1 MPELLDRLK
10 AALADRYTIE
20 RELGQGGMAIVYL
33 AQDVK
38 HERQVALKVLRLE
51 LAAAL
56 GPERFL
62 HEIRIAANLH
72 HPHILPLYD
81 SGEAAGF
88 LYYVMPFAEG
98 ESLRDRL
105 DREKQL
111 PIDDSLKI
119 AREVADALSY
129 AHSRG
134 VVHRDIKPE
143 NILLESGHAVVAD
156 FGIACAVDAAGGE
169 RLTKTGIAL
178 GTPAYM
184 SPEQARGEKD
194 LDGRSDLYALGCV
207 LHEMLAGQPPF
218 TGSTSESVVHQHLLA
233 EVPQIAV
240 IRPSVPGWVAAALE
254 RSLAKTPADRFNPV
268 AQFGEALSQRGSVT
282 AATGGGIAQTSTAGG
297 RKRAPQLGWVLA
309 IGLIGVVTVMLLTRR
324 DSTPEVV
331 LGHAV
336 QVTAEDGLEIQPAI
350 SPDGNLV
357 AYAAGPARRMRVFVR
372 PVGGGRT
379 IALSDDTATSQS
391 RPRWSP
397 DGTSVLFIAGGNV
410 QVVPALGGAVRTVV
424 PCSPTSC
431 VRSADWSPDGSRI
444 AFVRG
449 DSLQIAALEDGTRS
463 TFLAHSLELHSC
475 VWSPTDSSIACV
487 IGNTEYAGVGGTFG
501 NLAPSQIVVVP
512 IAGGTPITVT
522 DADAI
527 NQSPAWSPDGR
538 LLYHVS
544 SRQGPRDIYAVPI
557 SDAGEV
563 SGEPLR
569 LTVGLNAQSVSL
581 TGDGARIVYSVY
593 TSRSNLWSLPIPSD
607 PPGTIAG
614 ATALTS
620 GSQIVES
627 VRVSRDGEWLL
638 YDSDL
643 RGNAD
648 IYRLP
653 MGGGTPEQITR
664 DPFDEFSA
672 DLSPDGTEIV
682 YFSWET
688 GSRDIVVRPLGGGP
702 PALLTSTPAQE
713 SYPVWSPDGFRIA
726 FHDQARGSDTTHVME
741 RAPDGSWGDPI
752 PLATGLRR
760 PAWSPDGR
768 LVLGRGGRT
777 LGTVAL
783 DGGDRRVVYES
794 EPNSDDPVAE
804 WPLWSPDGATIYF
817 KSHGAEGL
825 TSFWSIPAAGGR
837 PRLLVRFDDPMRQSS
852 RGDYATDGTRFYF
865 AIEDRQSDIWVMELE
880 W

>member
-1 MPELLDRLK
+1 
-10 AALADRYTIE
+10 
-20 RELGQGGMAIVYL
+20 
-33 AQDVK
+33 
-38 HERQVALKVLRLE
+38 
-51 LAAAL
+51 
-56 GPERFL
+56 
-62 HEIRIAANLH
+62 
-72 HPHILPLYD
+72 
-81 SGEAAGF
+81 
-88 LYYVMPFAEG
+88 
-98 ESLRDRL
+98 
-105 DREKQL
+105 
-111 PIDDSLKI
+111 
-119 AREVADALSY
+119 
-129 AHSRG
+129 
-134 VVHRDIKPE
+134 
-143 NILLESGHAVVAD
+143 
-156 FGIACAVDAAGGE
+156 
-169 RLTKTGIAL
+169 
-178 GTPAYM
+178 
-184 SPEQARGEKD
+184 
-194 LDGRSDLYALGCV
+194 
-207 LHEMLAGQPPF
+207 
-218 TGSTSESVVHQHLLA
+218 
-233 EVPQIAV
+233 
-240 IRPSVPGWVAAALE
+240 
-254 RSLAKTPADRFNPV
+254 
-268 AQFGEALSQRGSVT
+268 
-282 AATGGGIAQTSTAGG
+282 
-297 RKRAPQLGWVLA
+297 
-309 IGLIGVVTVMLLTRR
+309 
-324 DSTPEVV
+324 
-331 LGHAV
+331 
-336 QVTAEDGLEIQPAI
+336 
-350 SPDGNLV
+350 
-357 AYAAGPARRMRVFVR
+357 
-372 PVGGGRT
+372 
-379 IALSDDTATSQS
+379 
-391 RPRWSP
+391 
-397 DGTSVLFIAGGNV
+397 
-410 QVVPALGGAVRTVV
+410 
-424 PCSPTSC
+424 
-431 VRSADWSPDGSRI
+431 
-444 AFVRG
+444 
-449 DSLQIAALEDGTRS
+449 
-463 TFLAHSLELHSC
+463 
-475 VWSPTDSSIACV
+475 
-487 IGNTEYAGVGGTFG
+487 
-501 NLAPSQIVVVP
+501 VVP
-512 IAGGTPITVT
+512 IAGGTPIAVT

-664 DPFDEFSA
+664 DLFDEFSA